1 MSLNA
6 AGVASSAA
14 DAYFNIVENQENAPP
29 SVDFLTLLVPLIDDG
44 FQAAVPSMLNVDI
57 TTAAGTLSFPSVPDP
72 NATTYAMD
80 IGQACAD
87 YWAINVAKTGT
98 PQNLCTS
105 VPSAI
110 VGVENTAN
118 TIASI
123 IADGL
128 ALIATPARAQTP
140 YFEAFV
146 GVIFDAVKTITWT
159 VDEAGTNTGSPDT
172 PCEITYSGITVS

>member
-1 MSLNA
+1 MSLDA

-29 SVDFLTLLVPLIDDG
+29 SVDFLTLLVPFLDDG

-57 TTAAGTLSFPSVPDP
+57 TTAAGSLSFPTVT
-72 NATTYAMD
+72 NTYAYAAL

-87 YWAINVAKTGT
+87 YWAINVALTGV
-98 PQNLCTS
+98 PQNICTS

-110 VGVENTAN
+110 VGVSNTAAS
-118 TIASI
+118 IASI
-123 IADGL
+123 IEAGLL
-128 ALIATPARAQTP
+128 ALGTPNADSQP

-146 GVIFDAVKTITWT
+146 GVIFDAVMTITWT
-159 VDEAGTNTGSPDT
+159 VNEAGTNVGSPDT
-172 PCEITYSGITVS
+172 PCLMTYPGITVS